1 MARIVVIEDNPT
13 NLELMGY
20 LLQAFGH
27 TVLTATDGEE
37 GLEAVRREVPE
48 LIVCDVQI
56 PKFDG
61 YEVAAQLKNH
71 PAFRKIPLIAVTA
84 LAMVGDRDK
93 MLTAGFDGYISK
105 PINPETFV
113 REVESFLGSTD
124 KRPHN
129 PGPRPA
135 AALPERPP
143 NPAPA
148 TILVV
153 DNSPVNLNLMQ
164 STLEPFGYQVIYANG
179 AIEALTLM
187 RQTPPDLILSDVY
200 MPGADGY
207 AFIKAV
213 KADPHLRDIPFA
225 FISSTVW
232 PDQDRSKGLSLGAM
246 KFIIRPIEPQAL
258 LAEIE
263 DCLRREPRRGNP

>member
-1 MARIVVIEDNPT
+1 MTRILVIEDNPT

-20 LLQAFGH
+20 LLQSFGH

-37 GLEAVRREVPE
+37 GLEAVRREVPD

-61 YEVAAQLKNH
+61 YEVATQLKNH

-113 REVESFLGSTD
+113 REVEAFLGSTD

-129 PGPRPA
+129 SGPRLA
-135 AALPERPP
+135 ARLPERPP

-153 DNSPVNLNLMQ
+153 DNSPVNLSLMQ
-164 STLEPFGYQVIYANG
+164 STLEPFGYHVIYAHS
-179 AIEALTLM
+179 AAEALALL
-187 RQTPPDLILSDVY
+187 RQTSPDLILSDVH

-207 AFIKAV
+207 AFIKSV
-213 KADPHLRDIPFA
+213 KADPHLRNIPFA
-225 FISSTVW
+225 LISSTVW
-232 PDQDRSKGLSLGAM
+232 PDQDRAMGLSLGAM
-246 KFIIRPIEPQAL
+246 KFIVRPIEPQAL
-258 LAEIE
+258 LAAIE
-263 DCLRREPRRGNP
+263 DCLRR